1 MNKTAPLN
9 TEQLTFTRFIAAI
22 SIVVYH
28 FGDIYPPFNN
38 ILLAPIVKN
47 ANLGVSYFFVL
58 SGVVMVLAYHR
69 FNKISFTQYLVKRA
83 ARILPLYYFA
93 LMAMLVYYFIRIY
106 ILHQPSIYTPH
117 WIDVGLNLTLLQSW
131 VPMKATTVNTAAWSL
146 SVEFLFYLSFP
157 VLFRWFKN
165 KSNKARL
172 FITMTIFG
180 LSQLIYHLALQT
192 SFAGTAIYHPLL
204 HFNSFLIGV
213 FTGFLIVKPSSKP
226 LQKNNLFI
234 IATLAVITFLMAKQ
248 IPGLSYHNGLL
259 SPFFALLIYLLS
271 LNTTIVSR
279 IFQQPFFKMLGE
291 ISYGIYILQF
301 PVFLF
306 FTATLTFFC
315 YKIDST
321 LFYLYVLLLI
331 CISYFSYL
339 WIEQPLRKKIR
350 GFAIKVE
357 NV

>member
-1 MNKTAPLN
+1 MQYNAFLN

-22 SIVVYH
+22 SIVIYH
-28 FGDIYPPFNN
+28 FGDIYPPFNSP
-38 ILLAPIVKN
+38 LLAPIVKN

-69 FNKISFTQYLVKRA
+69 FNKISLLQYLIKRA

-93 LMAMLVYYFIRIY
+93 LAAMLVYYFIRIS
-106 ILHQPSIYTPH
+106 ILNQPSTYTPQ

-131 VPMKATTVNTAAWSL
+131 VPTKATTVNTAAWSL
-146 SVEFLFYLSFP
+146 SVECLFYLAFP
-157 VLFRWFKN
+157 ALFQWLKNLSN
-165 KSNKARL
+165 KSRL
-172 FITMTIFG
+172 FITLAIFC
-180 LSQLIYHLALQT
+180 LSQLVYHIALQT
-192 SFAGTAIYHPLL
+192 TFAGSAIYHPLL

-213 FTGFLIVKPSSKP
+213 FTGFIIVESTSKP
-226 LQKNNLFI
+226 FKANNLLLF
-234 IATLAVITFLMAKQ
+234 ATLALITALMSYQ

-259 SPFFALLIYLLS
+259 SPFFALFIYLLS

-279 IFQQPFFKMLGE
+279 IFQQPIFKMLGE

-301 PVFLF
+301 PVFFF
-306 FTATLTFFC
+306 FTATLTFFG

-321 LFYLYVLLLI
+321 LFYLYLLLLI

-339 WIEQPLRKKIR
+339 WIEQPLRKRIR
-350 GFAIKVE
+350 AFSTKTDKV
-357 NV
+357 